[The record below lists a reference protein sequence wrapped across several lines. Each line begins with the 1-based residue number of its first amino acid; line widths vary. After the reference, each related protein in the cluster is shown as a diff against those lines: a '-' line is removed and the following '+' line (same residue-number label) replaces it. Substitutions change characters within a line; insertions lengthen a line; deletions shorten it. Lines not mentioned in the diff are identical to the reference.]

1 MKHVA
6 AIKHQ
11 YKFIKS
17 LKETIKES
25 DILLHID
32 FSENFSCKYFEEIQS
47 IHFGASRKQISIH
60 TGVTYR

>member
-17 LKETIKES
+17 LKETITES

-32 FSENFSCKYFEEIQS
+32 FSENFSCKYFEEI
-47 IHFGASRKQISIH
+47 
-60 TGVTYR
+60 